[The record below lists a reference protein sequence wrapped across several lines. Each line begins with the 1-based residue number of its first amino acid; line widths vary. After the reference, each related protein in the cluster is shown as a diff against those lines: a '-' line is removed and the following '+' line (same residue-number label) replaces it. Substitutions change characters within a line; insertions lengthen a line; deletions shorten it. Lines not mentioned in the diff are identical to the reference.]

1 MGINF
6 LNTHAWVLCFEV
18 VALFLFVLVFSH
30 LALYVGLVIGL
41 ATSCHPPFHD
51 QFIVGPIVSHPHF
64 CNHLVVG
71 LIVILFF
78 MVILLLVMLLIPSP
92 SLPLAS

>member
-41 ATSCHPPFHD
+41 ATSCHP
-51 QFIVGPIVSHPHF
+51 HF

-92 SLPLAS
+92 SLPLVS